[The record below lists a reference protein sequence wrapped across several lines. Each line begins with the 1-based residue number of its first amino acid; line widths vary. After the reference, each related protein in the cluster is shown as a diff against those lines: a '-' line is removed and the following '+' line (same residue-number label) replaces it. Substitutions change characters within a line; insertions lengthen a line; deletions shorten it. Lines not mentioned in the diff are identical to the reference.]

1 MHTSCTAAAL
11 LDTSPVSINHLPCC
25 VLQASRQLKETSQI
39 DTLLLSR
46 KQRLMK
52 QFRESK

>member
-1 MHTSCTAAAL
+1 MIVL
-11 LDTSPVSINHLPCC
+11 SPSIVRLYC

-39 DTLLLSR
+39 DTLLMSR